1 MKKIVKLTTII
12 LLLFF
17 SNKAVFADTP
27 HFLDFKLILN
37 ESDAGKK
44 AQTFL
49 KKKLEGGIKTLKSK
63 ENDFIIFRKFFYF
76 LIRRFCK

>member
-44 AQTFL
+44 AQAFIKKELSTGL
-49 KKKLEGGIKTLKSK
+49 KKIKINLRKALK
-63 ENDFIIFRKFFYF
+63 I
-76 LIRRFCK
+76 